1 MATTATKITTNW
13 TKITATSG
21 TVMHNSSNISVE
33 VFVQDTDTAPN
44 ETDIGVI
51 LPSYADFKIPNS
63 GYVFARCSNG
73 EVSLVTNDFT
83 LL

>member
-1 MATTATKITTNW
+1 MATTSTKITTNW

-21 TVMHNSSNISVE
+21 TIMHNSSNISIE

-51 LPSYADFKIPNS
+51 LPSYADFKIPS
-63 GYVFARCSNG
+63 TGYVFARCSSG
-73 EVSLVTNDFT
+73 EVSLVTNAIT
-83 LL
+83 L

>member
-13 TKITATSG
+13 TKITATSD
-21 TVMHNSSNISVE
+21 TIMHNSSNVSVE
-33 VFVQDTDTAPN
+33 VFVQDTDTSPN

-73 EVSLVTNDFT
+73 EVSLVTNAFA
-83 LL
+83 L

>member
-1 MATTATKITTNW
+1 MATTATKITANW

-21 TVMHNSSNISVE
+21 TVIHNSSNVSIE

-51 LPSYADFKIPNS
+51 LPSYADFKIPS
-63 GYVFARCSNG
+63 TGYVFARCSNG
-73 EVSLVTNDFT
+73 EVSLVTNAFA
-83 LL
+83 L